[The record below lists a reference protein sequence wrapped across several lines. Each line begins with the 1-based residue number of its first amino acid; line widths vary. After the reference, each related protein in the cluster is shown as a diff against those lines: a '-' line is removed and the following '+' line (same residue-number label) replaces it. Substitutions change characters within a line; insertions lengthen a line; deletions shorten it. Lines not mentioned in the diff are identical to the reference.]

1 MNAPENRARDWGP
14 LLRALG
20 AVALVAAIAVFWRPL
35 VAWFTGQPAE
45 KSTSTGAPAGSAA
58 APAAHDHGGQGAGP
72 SAGQSASAAA
82 GAASLP
88 PVELDAAA
96 FEYAAAAFQ
105 AYEAAR
111 ALLARDTIEGLA
123 ARATELSAAL
133 GAAAD
138 AVRARPPASAASAG
152 VAGVAAHLDRSA
164 EIASRLGASPDLPA
178 ARRHFS
184 ALSQALMAL
193 AGADPRLQEGW
204 HVFECPMQDGFNRW
218 FQRAPELANPYM
230 GPGMLTCGGSSA
242 WSAGAGHASDHE
254 FGQSSTHEPGAI
266 SHYTC
271 SMHPSVRQA
280 GPGQCP
286 ICGMT
291 LTPVTYEEIES
302 GVIRIDDARRRRIGL
317 ETAPVVRAPLGRA
330 IRALGRVTYDETAL
344 VDVTLKLDGYIE
356 KLHVETT
363 GQPVRLGQVLFTL
376 YSPELYAAQQ
386 ELLLAHQKSVTPASP
401 ASQALARAARKRL
414 ELWGLSPAQIDRI
427 TTSGEPL
434 QSVPFLAPASGYVIE
449 KDVVQGAAIEA
460 GQRLFR
466 IAPLSKVWVQADVY
480 EQDLPHVK
488 VGQKAEITF
497 PYLPGKKYENKIAYI
512 YPALEGMTRTARVRI
527 ELPNQELALKPDMY
541 ADVRLHIDAGE
552 RLQVPESAVIYT
564 GPRRLVFV
572 DLGDGRLEPRE
583 VTLGLHAEGAYEV
596 LDGLSEGERVVTGG
610 NFLIAAESR
619 IRSAADYWSGGAH
632 AGH

>member
-1 MNAPENRARDWGP
+1 MNAPDDRSRNWRP

-20 AVALVAAIAVFWRPL
+20 AVALVVAIAVFWRPL

-45 KSTSTGAPAGSAA
+45 KSAPAGHDRGDQAA
-58 APAAHDHGGQGAGP
+58 GTPAGRV
-72 SAGQSASAAA
+72 AGQTA

-88 PVELDAAA
+88 RVELDAAA
-96 FEYAAAAFQ
+96 FEYVGAAFQ

-123 ARATELSAAL
+123 ARGQELSAAL

-138 AVRARPPASAASAG
+138 AVRARHPD
-152 VAGVAAHLDRSA
+152 VADLAAHLARSA
-164 EIASRLGASPDLPA
+164 ETASRLGAATALA
-178 ARRHFS
+178 TARVHFS
-184 ALSQALMAL
+184 ALSQALIAV
-193 AGADPRLQEGW
+193 AEADPRLQEGW
-204 HVFECPMQDGFNRW
+204 HVFECPMQDGFSRW

-230 GPGMLTCGGSSA
+230 GPGMLACGGGSA
-242 WSAGAGHASDHE
+242 WNAGAGAEAGHASEHA
-254 FGQSSTHEPGAI
+254 PGHVSGHASGAVSGHGPGEI

-271 SMHPSVRQA
+271 SMHPSVRQP

-291 LTPVTYEEIES
+291 LTPVTYEELAS

-317 ETAPVVRAPLGRA
+317 ETAPVVRAPLGRS
-330 IRALGRVTYDETAL
+330 IRALGRVTYDETTL
-344 VDVTLKLDGYIE
+344 VDVTLKLGGYIE

-386 ELLLAHQKSVTPASP
+386 EFLLAHRSV
-401 ASQALARAARKRL
+401 SQAGQGLARAARKRL
-414 ELWGLSPAQIDRI
+414 ALWGLSPAQIDRI
-427 TTSGEPL
+427 EASGEAL
-434 QSVPFLAPASGYVIE
+434 ENVPFVAPASGYVIE
-449 KDVVQGAAIEA
+449 KDVVQGAAVEA

-497 PYLPGKKYENKIAYI
+497 PYLPGKKYENRIAYI

-541 ADVRLHIDAGE
+541 AEVRLHIDAGE

-572 DLGDGRLEPRE
+572 DLGDGRLEPRA
-583 VTLGLHAEGAYEV
+583 VTLGLHADGAYEV
-596 LDGLSEGERVVTGG
+596 LDGLSEGDRVVTGG

>member
-1 MNAPENRARDWGP
+1 MNAPDARSRGWRP
-14 LLRALG
+14 LVRALG
-20 AVALVAAIAVFWRPL
+20 AVALMAALALFWRPL
-35 VAWFTGQPAE
+35 VAWFTGQPNG
-45 KSTSTGAPAGSAA
+45 KPAPAGSAVERR
-58 APAAHDHGGQGAGP
+58 PGRT
-72 SAGQSASAAA
+72 AGQATP
-82 GAASLP
+82 AASLP
-88 PVELDAAA
+88 SIELDAAA
-96 FEYAAAAFQ
+96 LEYVGAAFQ

-111 ALLARDTIEGLA
+111 ALLARDSIEGLA
-123 ARATELSAAL
+123 ARGQELAATL

-138 AVRARPPASAASAG
+138 ALRAGHAD
-152 VAGVAAHLDRSA
+152 VAAHLARGA
-164 EIASRLGASPDLPA
+164 EIASRLGAATELPA
-178 ARRHFS
+178 ARQHFA
-184 ALSQALMAL
+184 ALSQALITVAQ
-193 AGADPRLQEGW
+193 ADPRLQEGW

-230 GPGMLTCGGSSA
+230 GPQMLACGQGSA
-242 WSAGAGHASDHE
+242 WSGAAATDHTSEDQSGHASGHA
-254 FGQSSTHEPGAI
+254 PGDV

-271 SMHPSVRQA
+271 SMHRSVRQA
-280 GPGQCP
+280 GPGPCP

-302 GVIRIDDARRRRIGL
+302 GVVRIDDARRRRIGL
-317 ETAPVVRAPLGRA
+317 ETAPVVRAPLGRS

-344 VDVTLKLDGYIE
+344 VDVTLKISGYVE

-363 GQPVRLGQVLFTL
+363 GQHVRLGQVLFTL

-386 ELLLAHQKSVTPASP
+386 EYLLARHSASP
-401 ASQALARAARKRL
+401 ASQALAHAARRRL
-414 ELWGLSPAQIDRI
+414 ELWGLSPAQIDRV
-427 TTSGEPL
+427 TAGGEPL
-434 QSVPFLAPASGYVIE
+434 ENVPFLAPASGYVIE
-449 KDVVQGAAIEA
+449 KDVVQGAAVAA

-480 EQDLPHVK
+480 EQDLPYIR

-497 PYLPGKKYENKIAYI
+497 PYLPGKKYENRIAYI

-541 ADVRLHIDAGE
+541 ADVRLQIDAGE

-572 DLGDGRLEPRE
+572 DLGDGRFQPRE
-583 VTLGLHAEGAYEV
+583 VSLGLQAEGAYEV
-596 LDGLSEGERVVTGG
+596 LDGVSEGERVVTGG

>member
-1 MNAPENRARDWGP
+1 MNAPENQTHNWGP
-14 LLRALG
+14 LVRALG
-20 AVALVAAIAVFWRPL
+20 AVALIAAIAVFWRPL
-35 VAWFTGQPAE
+35 VAWFTGRPAE
-45 KSTSTGAPAGSAA
+45 TSTPAGTAA
-58 APAAHDHGGQGAGP
+58 APAAHDHAGQAAGQTAGQPVAPAAGP
-72 SAGQSASAAA
+72 AP
-82 GAASLP
+82 LP
-88 PVELDAAA
+88 RVALDEAA
-96 FEYAAAAFQ
+96 FEYVSAAFQ

-111 ALLARDTIEGLA
+111 ALLARDSIEGLA
-123 ARATELSAAL
+123 ARTKELSAAL

-138 AVRARPPASAASAG
+138 AMRARH
-152 VAGVAAHLDRSA
+152 VDTAAHLGRSA
-164 EIASRLGASPDLPA
+164 EIASRLGAAPDLPA
-178 ARRHFS
+178 ARQHFA
-184 ALSQALMAL
+184 ALSQALIAL
-193 AGADPRLQEGW
+193 AEADPRLQEGW

-218 FQRAPELANPYM
+218 FQRAPELVNPYM
-230 GPGMLTCGGSSA
+230 GPQMLACGGSSA
-242 WSAGAGHASDHE
+242 WSPGPTAES
-254 FGQSSTHEPGAI
+254 GQSSGNESGQMSGSASGHAPGEI

-302 GVIRIDDARRRRIGL
+302 GVVRIDDARRRRIGL
-317 ETAPVVRAPLGRA
+317 ETAPVVRAPLGRS

-572 DLGDGRLEPRE
+572 DLGDGRLQPRE